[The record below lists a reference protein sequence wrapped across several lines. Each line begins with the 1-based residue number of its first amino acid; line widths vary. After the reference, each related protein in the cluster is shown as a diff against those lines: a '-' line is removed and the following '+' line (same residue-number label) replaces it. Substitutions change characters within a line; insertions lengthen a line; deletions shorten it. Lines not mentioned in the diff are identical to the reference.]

1 MMAETAEPPIKSCAP
16 GQRTPKDQIKLRERP
31 SLPESKANGL
41 LRFAQERGLS
51 HQTLLSRAQRE
62 DEAEIMRVALDN
74 PERRGAQCDFRLYD
88 STDANYAT
96 SELGKF
102 CRLHH
107 NAEGNYRTST
117 AFLRY
122 RAGMQLAEIIDSDL
136 VASGIGGRQRG
147 DAEWAGVPDSKALEA
162 RKELCQM
169 RRKAAEDILRD
180 IDRRGSLPMGVWAM
194 TTLCFDDRP
203 LPEHLHELGVAGL
216 YALSLHFGIEKPGY
230 HEAARS

>member
-1 MMAETAEPPIKSCAP
+1 MMASADEIAVKSCAP
-16 GQRTPKDQIKLRERP
+16 GQRTPKDQIRVRERVIVSP
-31 SLPESKANGL
+31 VVFSTSS
-41 LRFAQERGLS
+41 RGIS
-51 HQTLLSRAQRE
+51 HQSLLTRKQLE
-62 DEAEIMRVALDN
+62 TEAEIMSVGLNN
-74 PERRGAQCDFRLYD
+74 PDRRGDQSDFRLYD

-107 NAEGNYRTST
+107 NADGNYRTST
-117 AFLRY
+117 AFFRY
-122 RAGMQLAEIIDSDL
+122 RAGMQFAEIIDNDL

-180 IDRRGSLPMGVWAM
+180 IDRRGSLPMGVWSM

-203 LPEHLHELGVAGL
+203 LAEHLHELAKHSL
-216 YALSLHFGIEKPGY
+216 YELSLHFGIEKLGY
-230 HEAARS
+230 HDANR